1 MGVVLTQTNRGTS
14 VYEVCPEF
22 MFPQYLLS
30 GVVEPTILSSIL
42 LLDLVGCIDGYL
54 VLIHIDAYLSLIFM
68 SKITIQFV
76 SQP

>member
-30 GVVEPTILSSIL
+30 RVGVKVYPQKMGFYI
-42 LLDLVGCIDGYL
+42 
-54 VLIHIDAYLSLIFM
+54 
-68 SKITIQFV
+68 
-76 SQP
+76 